1 MTAPYMTSVF
11 IKDRNLL
18 SVMKCLALQNTKLMI
33 HSISYYQQIRLL
45 QKGNLTTI
53 SVLNNS
59 IICCYY
65 VSFIYTFQNKLLHFY
80 LILPVNRNAV
90 FVTNTGLEKSAIQSA
105 GTTRFSC
112 RARTFSFSLAQRA
125 RSRQVVCQ
133 PNLKKSM
140 LKLPRTS
147 KI

>member
-1 MTAPYMTSVF
+1 
-11 IKDRNLL
+11 
-18 SVMKCLALQNTKLMI
+18 MI

-80 LILPVNRNAV
+80 LILRVNTNAV
-90 FVTNTGLEKSAIQSA
+90 FVTNTGLEKCAIQSA
-105 GTTRFSC
+105 G
-112 RARTFSFSLAQRA
+112 RTFSFSLHNGQCPDKSSANQTY
-125 RSRQVVCQ
+125 
-133 PNLKKSM
+133 KKSM
-140 LKLPRTS
+140 LRIAQDKQNVRAAFLKGKREFEP
-147 KI
+147 